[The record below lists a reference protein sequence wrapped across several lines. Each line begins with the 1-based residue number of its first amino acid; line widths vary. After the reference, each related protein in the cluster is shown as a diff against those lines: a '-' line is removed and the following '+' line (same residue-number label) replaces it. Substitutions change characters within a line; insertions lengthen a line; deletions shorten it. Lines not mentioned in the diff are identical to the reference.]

1 MPTLPDQLSINTRFQ
16 LALEELEWSYARSS
30 GPGGQNVNKVNSKV
44 QLTWKPEESN
54 SIPDDLRLR
63 LLTRLEPHLTV
74 DREIRIDS
82 QLFRDQ
88 PRNREDCLEK
98 LKALLLAALV
108 VPKVRKK
115 TKPSR
120 ASQTRRLNEKKRES
134 TRKQDRRPPR
144 NDE

>member
-1 MPTLPDQLSINTRFQ
+1 MPSQPDQLSINSRFQ
-16 LALEELEWSYARSS
+16 LALDELEWNYARSS

-98 LKALLLAALV
+98 LRTLLLAALV

-134 TRKQDRRPPR
+134 VRKQDRRPPR